1 MTQSDQ
7 RMQALERLSALAD
20 GEADA
25 SAMQWASGAWRDDPG
40 LRERW
45 RSYHLIGDVL
55 RSEELGSEPGHDEGF
70 LKALRVRLA
79 DEPVV
84 MAPRPAAAPVV
95 EAPAVQASPGLVRA
109 VAVRQRRRM
118 WTASAAVAAG
128 FVAVAGVLL
137 VTQEV
142 PADGSATL
150 AAAGTGAPPA
160 ALPAAPL
167 AVSNGQGPVLYL
179 TGNAPVVIDRTP
191 APAVV
196 ERSPA
201 PVFVTDGRMLRDP
214 RIDRYLAAHRQFNG
228 TALGVPSG
236 FLRGETV
243 GNAKP

>member
-1 MTQSDQ
+1 MTQSEQ
-7 RMQALERLSALAD
+7 RMQALERLSAVAD

-25 SAMQWASGAWRDDPG
+25 SAVTWAAAAWRDDAV
-40 LRERW
+40 LRDRW

-55 RSEELGSEPGHDEGF
+55 RSDELAGDATRDEVL
-70 LKALRVRLA
+70 LKALRARLA

-84 MAPRPAAAPVV
+84 MAPRSSTPLDPRM
-95 EAPAVQASPGLVRA
+95 PDQASPGLVRA
-109 VAVRQRRRM
+109 VEVRQRRRL

-142 PADGSATL
+142 PTGSEATL
-150 AAAGTGAPPA
+150 ASVEPA
-160 ALPAAPL
+160 ARPGGPSAPQIL
-167 AVSNGQGPVLYL
+167 TSGPGPVLAL
-179 TGNAPVVIDRTP
+179 TGSV
-191 APAVV
+191 PAVV
-196 ERSPA
+196 EAPA
-201 PVFVTDGRMLRDP
+201 EPVFVNDGRMLRDA

-243 GNAKP
+243 SNSKR